1 MRFLGRLHGQATL
14 ACGVEVFGQA
24 DYDFD
29 GFIGPTGQ
37 VMANG
42 EIRMSPAILR
52 SVFGRRD
59 LQLLMDGGR
68 IVSLRF
74 SERKLTPDGDAAH
87 VDIDGD
93 LPSAADWSH

>member
-1 MRFLGRLHGQATL
+1 MRYLGSLHGRATL

-29 GFIGPTGQ
+29 GFVGPAGQ

-42 EIRMSPAILR
+42 EIRMSPEILR
-52 SVFGRRD
+52 SLFGRRD
-59 LQLLMDGGR
+59 LQLLMNDGR
-68 IVSLRF
+68 VVSLRF

-87 VDIDGD
+87 VDIAGG
-93 LPSAADWSH
+93 LPPAADWRQ